1 MISPGN
7 APLTVSRSPVFGFVS
22 VIVAETSSVLSL
34 SVMEVSTSA
43 IGTGAPFSVNP
54 VRKVLRTE
62 PPESL
67 GSRSSTGALLFTT
80 STWMKAFAV
89 LLLLAPSLTTMSMT
103 RVAVDGV
110 VPVLSN
116 VICCNAV

>member
-1 MISPGN
+1 
-7 APLTVSRSPVFGFVS
+7 
-22 VIVAETSSVLSL
+22 
-34 SVMEVSTSA
+34 MEVSTSA

-54 VRKVLRTE
+54 CPEGAGTE
-62 PPESL
+62 PPELL

-89 LLLLAPSLTTMSMT
+89 LLLLAPSLTH
-103 RVAVDGV
+103 VDDAGGGRRRGAGV
-110 VPVLSN
+110 VN